1 MSPAETAIWMSGM
14 VILWAGMA
22 LVAVRM
28 IERKSNRRKTDEH

>member
-1 MSPAETAIWMSGM
+1 MSMTETMIWMAGA

-28 IERKSNRRKTDEH
+28 IERKSNRRKADEH